1 MHVHIGHTFFGAGNI
16 GDDLVIGGF
25 LRGIA
30 ASIPE
35 LKITCATPF
44 DRDAQARRFPQ
55 IEWSSYD
62 PASRRM
68 LIAAC
73 DVWLGLGGT
82 IFHKLDDSWLLV
94 DQVLQL
100 EDCRRYG
107 KPAFFL
113 CCSVDHRIDSHRPE
127 IRAILDTA
135 SWIWTRDSLSTAAL
149 KMMGFDRVTTAAD
162 LAHLAMQT
170 VSRVSVV
177 PASTGFVC
185 NFEQSDHYSI
195 EFLVN
200 LIAAEQAASRTVAW
214 LVQEIRAL
222 PGSELDIYHRLPVQT
237 QQLLQLCK
245 PDYGSDSVS
254 ELLGGWQG
262 CDQLF
267 STRFHAAIIGAWSG
281 SRVVTFERQRKLRGL
296 AEDLGMVSFSSMPDP
311 DRLARAFDRARP
323 VRQSALNEA
332 VHRAEAACRSFLKAA
347 DAAIP
352 TSLQSSERWRGET
365 NMKDL
370 PQPRLEHHSLNRVT
384 QVGVDRLGPGLK
396 RGEIFVVRGCLQAIG
411 ALGVLRSMIVN
422 TLEEVCGHETR
433 ARAESDGLSR
443 IHEFV
448 PLEKLMQMN
457 PLMKQRA
464 RLLAPGIVADLARL
478 LPGLGADVHF
488 EDMPNVRI
496 FVPHDV
502 STRHETAL
510 KAYVERRGSGGELT
524 LHPPHQ
530 DSRHFHPVGAINVWC
545 AIDQVVEA
553 NGMSVFP
560 TFYGHH
566 LPFTDADGGIRPDQY
581 LGPPVSMDLAPGDAW
596 IFETIHLHGSTINQ
610 TDRTRFVI
618 SFRLTPDIPIYRDK
632 PWYNYVRPVDCSPDG
647 PPATTVDYG
656 QTAPNRGPVTID
668 TSDSMPPPL
677 PASRS
682 SRGEIAVASKL
693 VMEGEIRAVSHDLC
707 IARINGMPVA
717 FMRRCPHQG
726 ADLAGGTI
734 RNSQIVCAWHGL
746 RMNAS
751 NGRSGCH
758 MLPALELVP
767 TAERDGVVVIS
778 NLFETSAPL
787 TGVGLA
793 KHYRKEIEHFTRAAD
808 RFHAALR
815 IYAEAGGQW
824 GVATVCHARTAA
836 VHALLGLPGSVIR
849 DSLEAPA
856 TRLISAI
863 LGSDDRRVLRTAE
876 EETTFRE
883 CWRRLGRSWDEEA
896 AFSYGLA
903 LLALSRHGFELI
915 GLEPLARDLGWTE
928 PLWLRCLMEA
938 MPASA
943 QMNSSHP
950 AADNLPRL
958 MAQIRDRMTR
968 LDPAIKD
975 GILRAYDDT
984 ANFIG
989 SDHFDTVS
997 EADTASLRLQVQ
1009 TLSDQLKEANA
1020 DRELSHQQI
1029 QTLAGHLKEANTDRE
1044 HSHRQIQ
1051 TLSGHLREANADR
1064 ELSHQNIH
1072 TLAKHLKEANADR
1085 ELSHQHI
1092 QTLAGHLN
1100 QANTNL
1106 EAIQNGRM
1114 FVAIRKL
1121 STVLAYVPAKWIR
1134 FIDKDMRQH

>member
-1 MHVHIGHTFFGAGNI
+1 MHVHIGHTFFGAGNF

-30 ASIPE
+30 GSIPE

-55 IEWSSYD
+55 IEWSTYD
-62 PASRRM
+62 PVSRQT
-68 LIAAC
+68 LITAC

-82 IFHKLDDSWLLV
+82 IFHELDDSWLLV
-94 DQVLQL
+94 DQVLQM

-107 KPAFFL
+107 KPVFFL

-135 SWIWTRDSLSTAAL
+135 SWIWTRDSVSTAAL
-149 KMMGFDRVTTAAD
+149 KTMGFDRVTTAAD

-170 VSRVSVV
+170 MSRVPVV
-177 PASTGFVC
+177 PTSTGFVC
-185 NFEQSDHYSI
+185 NFERRDHYSI
-195 EFLVN
+195 ELLVS

-214 LVQEIRAL
+214 LVQEMRAL
-222 PGSELDIYHRLPVQT
+222 PGSELDLYHRLPVQA
-237 QQLLQLCK
+237 QRLLRLCK
-245 PDYGSDSVS
+245 PDYGSNSVS
-254 ELLGGWQG
+254 ELVGGWQG

-296 AEDLGMVSFSSMPDP
+296 AKDLAIVALSSMPDP
-311 DRLARAFDRARP
+311 DRLARAFDRAQP
-323 VRQSALNEA
+323 VRRSALDDA
-332 VHRAEAACRSFLKAA
+332 AHRAEAACRSFLKAA
-347 DAAIP
+347 AAAIP
-352 TSLQSSERWRGET
+352 TSLLSSERCRSET

-370 PQPRLEHHSLNRVT
+370 PQPRLECHSLNGVT
-384 QVGVDRLGPGLK
+384 EVGLDRLGPGLK

-411 ALGVLRSMIVN
+411 TLEALRSMILS

-433 ARAESDGLSR
+433 AKAESDGLSQ
-443 IHEFV
+443 IHGFV

-478 LPGLGADVHF
+478 LPGLGTDLHF
-488 EDMPNVRI
+488 EDTPNVRI

-510 KAYVERRGSGGELT
+510 KAYVDRRGSGGELT

-530 DSRHFHPVGAINVWC
+530 DSRHFHPMGAINVWC

-566 LPFTDADGGIRPDQY
+566 LPFTDTDGGIRPDQY

-610 TDRTRFVI
+610 TNRTRFVI
-618 SFRLTPDIPIYRDK
+618 SFRLTPDIPTYRDK
-632 PWYNYVRPVDCSPDG
+632 PWYNYVRPADCSPDG

-656 QTAPNRGPVTID
+656 QPAPNRGPVTID
-668 TSDSMPPPL
+668 TSGCMPPLL
-677 PASRS
+677 PASKS
-682 SRGEIAVASKL
+682 SNGEIAIASEL
-693 VMEGEIRAVSHDLC
+693 VTEGEIRAVSPDLC
-707 IARINGMPVA
+707 IARISGMPVA
-717 FMRRCPHQG
+717 FARRCPHQG
-726 ADLAGGTI
+726 ADLAGGTV

-746 RMNAS
+746 RMSAS

-758 MLPALELVP
+758 TLPALELVP
-767 TAERDGVVVIS
+767 TVERDGVVVIS
-778 NLFETSAPL
+778 NLPERSAPL
-787 TGVGLA
+787 TVVGLVDQ
-793 KHYRKEIEHFTRAAD
+793 YQKEMEHFTRATD
-808 RFHAALR
+808 RFHSALR
-815 IYAEAGGQW
+815 IYVEARGQW
-824 GVATVCHARTAA
+824 GLATVCHARTAA

-863 LGSDDRRVLRTAE
+863 LGSDDRRVLRTAQ

-883 CWRRLGRSWDEEA
+883 CWRRLGRSWDEQA

-928 PLWLRCLMEA
+928 PLWLRCLLEV
-938 MPASA
+938 MPVST
-943 QMNSSHP
+943 QMDAPHP
-950 AADNLPRL
+950 AADNLPRP

-975 GILRAYDDT
+975 GILRVRDDT

-989 SDHFDTVS
+989 SGHFDDVS
-997 EADTASLRLQVQ
+997 EAETASLRLQVQ
-1009 TLSDQLKEANA
+1009 TLTDQLKESNT

-1029 QTLAGHLKEANTDRE
+1029 QTLSGHLREANADRE

-1051 TLSGHLREANADR
+1051 TLSGHLREANTDR

-1092 QTLAGHLN
+1092 QTLSGHLK
-1100 QANTNL
+1100 QANADL
-1106 EAIQNGRM
+1106 EAIRNGRM

-1121 STVLAYVPAKWIR
+1121 STVLGRVRPRRAP
-1134 FIDKDMRQH
+1134 

>member
-1 MHVHIGHTFFGAGNI
+1 MHVHIGHTFFGAGNF

-30 ASIPE
+30 DSIPQ

-55 IEWSSYD
+55 IEWSTYD

-82 IFHKLDDSWLLV
+82 IFHKLDDSWLLA

-100 EDCRRYG
+100 EDCRCYG

-113 CCSVDHRIDSHRPE
+113 CCSVDHRVDAHRPE

-135 SWIWTRDSLSTAAL
+135 SWIWTRDTLSTAAL
-149 KMMGFDRVTTAAD
+149 KAMGFDRVTTAAD
-162 LAHLAMQT
+162 LGHLAMQA
-170 VSRVSVV
+170 VSRVPLV
-177 PASTGFVC
+177 PTSTGFVC

-195 EFLVN
+195 ELIVS

-214 LVQEIRAL
+214 LVQEMRAL
-222 PGSELDIYHRLPVQT
+222 PGSELDIYHRLPART
-237 QQLLQLCK
+237 QQQLRLCK
-245 PDYGSDSVS
+245 PDYGSNSVS
-254 ELLGGWQG
+254 ELVSGWQG
-262 CDQLF
+262 CDRLF

-296 AEDLGMVSFSSMPDP
+296 AEDLGIVSFSSMPDP
-311 DRLARAFDRARP
+311 DRLVRAFERAQP
-323 VRQSALNEA
+323 VRQSVLDEA

-352 TSLQSSERWRGET
+352 TSLQSRERCRGET

-370 PQPRLEHHSLNRVT
+370 PQPQLEHHSLNGVT
-384 QVGVDRLGPGLK
+384 QVGLDRLGSGLK

-411 ALGVLRSMIVN
+411 ALEALRCMILN
-422 TLEEVCGHETR
+422 TLEEVCGHEIR
-433 ARAESDGLSR
+433 VRAESDGLSQ

-448 PLEKLMQMN
+448 PLERLMQMT

-478 LPGLGADVHF
+478 LPGLGGDVHF
-488 EDMPNVRI
+488 EDTPNVRI

-530 DSRHFHPVGAINVWC
+530 DSRHFHPAGAINVWC

-596 IFETIHLHGSTINQ
+596 IFETIHLHGSIINQ
-610 TDRTRFVI
+610 TNRTRFVI

-632 PWYNYVRPVDCSPDG
+632 PWYNYVRPADCSPDG
-647 PPATTVDYG
+647 PPATTVDYS
-656 QTAPNRGPVTID
+656 QPAPNRGPVTID
-668 TSDSMPPPL
+668 TSDSMPLPL
-677 PASRS
+677 PASKS
-682 SRGEIAVASKL
+682 SNGEIAVGSKL

-707 IARINGMPVA
+707 IARINGRPVA
-717 FMRRCPHQG
+717 FARRCPHQG
-726 ADLAGGTI
+726 ADLAGGSV

-758 MLPALELVP
+758 TLPALELVP
-767 TAERDGVVVIS
+767 TAERNGVVVIS
-778 NLFETSAPL
+778 NLPETSAPS

-793 KHYRKEIEHFTRAAD
+793 EHYRKEIEHFMRAAD
-808 RFHAALR
+808 RYDSALR
-815 IYAEAGGQW
+815 IYVEASGQW
-824 GVATVCHARTAA
+824 GLATMCHARTAA

-863 LGSDDRRVLRTAE
+863 LGSDDRRVLRTAQ

-883 CWRRLGRSWDEEA
+883 CWRRLGRNWDEEA

-903 LLALSRHGFELI
+903 LLALSRHGFELV

-928 PLWLRCLMEA
+928 PLWLRCLLEA

-943 QMNSSHP
+943 QMDGPHP
-950 AADNLPRL
+950 AADNLPPL

-968 LDPAIKD
+968 LDPATKD
-975 GILRAYDDT
+975 SIFKARDHT
-984 ANFIG
+984 ARFVG
-989 SDHFDTVS
+989 SDHFDRVS

-1009 TLSDQLKEANA
+1009 KLTDQLREANA

-1029 QTLAGHLKEANTDRE
+1029 QTLSR
-1044 HSHRQIQ
+1044 
-1051 TLSGHLREANADR
+1051 HLREANADR
-1064 ELSHQNIH
+1064 EVSHQNIH
-1072 TLAKHLKEANADR
+1072 TLTKHLKEANADR

-1092 QTLAGHLN
+1092 QTLAGHLE
-1100 QANTNL
+1100 QANANL
-1106 EAIQNGRM
+1106 EAIQSSRM

-1121 STVLAYVPAKWIR
+1121 STVLGRVRPMPAEE
-1134 FIDKDMRQH
+1134 